1 MRDSKNRSAGIRSD
15 SGGVGLVRHFPISD
29 LSTLVL
35 RSVIHRL
42 HVSVSLSIKTH
53 REGRHRISSVYV
65 VRDARLPCSRFL
77 SDREEVESLSTT
89 TANRPIKATDCSSL
103 LDYSELHLQ
112 DCARCILGAEQQLGR
127 TAEEH
132 SLRYKAVRVSERV
145 GTLVSPCH
153 GRADGGLRYYLRI
166 LGRLAQHAATSASRA
181 ICTHTGTACNPKSQ
195 KTVARKEEDV
205 ESVRL
210 SMLISRV
217 EPSQPPPCRFGQ
229 THGYLFPL
237 TTNDKLTSSHCSP

>member
-1 MRDSKNRSAGIRSD
+1 VYTSSE
-15 SGGVGLVRHFPISD
+15 
-29 LSTLVL
+29 TLAYHVL
-35 RSVIHRL
+35 DFLAMGKRWKVCPR
-42 HVSVSLSIKTH
+42 
-53 REGRHRISSVYV
+53 RRRIVQ
-65 VRDARLPCSRFL
+65 SR
-77 SDREEVESLSTT
+77 RP
-89 TANRPIKATDCSSL
+89 TAPLYWIAASCM
-103 LDYSELHLQ
+103 HLQ

-166 LGRLAQHAATSASRA
+166 HGRLAQHAATSASRA

-195 KTVARKEEDV
+195 KTAARKEEDV